1 MTERPTLETRRLML
15 RPFTLL
21 DAPAVKRLAG
31 DRRVADT
38 TLNIPHPYEDGM
50 AEGWIS
56 GHQEAYERGD
66 AVTWAIVRR
75 QDEALVGA
83 IGLRIDTTHDRA
95 EMGYWVGVPYWNKGY
110 CTEAGRAVAGYVFGT
125 RGLNRLYATHLAR
138 NPASGRVMQ
147 KVGMT
152 YEGTLRQHV
161 QKWGVGEDLV
171 FYGLLRSEWSEG
183 AHAVQATGP

>member
-1 MTERPTLETRRLML
+1 MVERPTLETRRLVL

-56 GHQEAYERGD
+56 GHQEAFERGD
-66 AVTWAIVRR
+66 SMTWAIVRR
-75 QDEALVGA
+75 QDEALIGA
-83 IGLRIDTTHDRA
+83 ISLRFEEAHDRA

-110 CTEAGRAVAGYVFGT
+110 CTEAARAVAGYAFGQ
-125 RGLNRLYATHLAR
+125 RGLNRLRATHLAR

-147 KVGMT
+147 KLGMT
-152 YEGTLRQHV
+152 YEGTLRQQV
-161 QKWGVGEDLV
+161 KKRGVYEDLV
-171 FYGLLRSEWSEG
+171 CYGLLRAEWSQDAGSAQTTG
-183 AHAVQATGP
+183 A

>member
-1 MTERPTLETRRLML
+1 MTERPMLETRRLIL

-56 GHQEAYERGD
+56 THQGAFERGD
-66 AVTWAIVRR
+66 SVTWAIVRR
-75 QDEALVGA
+75 QDEALIGA
-83 IGLRIDTTHDRA
+83 IGLRIEEAFDRA

-110 CTEAGRAVAGYVFGT
+110 CTEAARAVAGYVFGQ
-125 RGLNRLYATHLAR
+125 RGLNRLHATHLAR

-147 KVGMT
+147 KLGMI

-161 QKWGVGEDLV
+161 KKWGAYEDLLC
-171 FYGLLRSEWSEG
+171 YGLLRGEWSED
-183 AHAVQATGP
+183 ADTA